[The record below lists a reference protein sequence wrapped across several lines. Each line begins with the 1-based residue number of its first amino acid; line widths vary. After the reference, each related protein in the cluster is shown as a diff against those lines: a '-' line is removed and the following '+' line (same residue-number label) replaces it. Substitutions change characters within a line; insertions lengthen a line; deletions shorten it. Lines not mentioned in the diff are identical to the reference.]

1 MSSITT
7 WMRLEP
13 VSRNSEMK
21 ASLQA
26 RVYDPLWLLARQW
39 QLGEFQGED
48 NGSPV
53 MARWQGDS
61 ARITRY
67 HSGAIEPGS
76 SVNAPAYDRTRMP
89 LETLVEREPVRSL
102 APPSPTTKLEKL
114 RLAVEA
120 GLEFLRILDRM
131 AEEGMT
137 AKNYRGDFVREFPFT
152 VTEEQRAG
160 LDDDSLAFVD
170 LMSSRAT
177 DGRKIAASF
186 RSTPLKIFIS
196 PALKVVAGDL
206 SEIIQAAQQWL
217 QESETFFSE
226 PETANPSWLP
236 ERMEYAFSVSGRFND
251 GERALTAQEYFEGHL
266 DWYAFDV
273 DPKLKLGGA
282 NDKEFEQ
289 HVRTAIPAP
298 VSFAGML
305 TARFWEFEDAQVDF
319 GSVDAGPTDL
329 ARMLLVEFALTYG
342 NDWFVVP
349 LELPVGALY
358 RTGSLVITDTFGVRT
373 LIKPSSELAAP
384 HSLWRMFQ
392 HSHLR
397 GSGATGSASNLFM
410 LTPSLLGAVESRPI
424 EEVLFLRDEM
434 ANMAWGVERVIESA
448 TEQALNRFEQERLT
462 APPPAEPRTD
472 NKLVYRLATEVPNNW
487 IPLLPVRTS
496 EGLRLQRGK
505 VRKVNGDSEFT
516 AALGHILNPD
526 NQKALK
532 IFEEEIP
539 REGVRVTR
547 HYQVTR
553 WQDGSTHLWIGRRK
567 KIGTGEGSS
576 GLRFDALDS

>member
-53 MARWQGDS
+53 MARWQGES
-61 ARITRY
+61 ARISRY
-67 HSGAIEPGS
+67 HSGAIAPGS
-76 SVNAPAYDRTRMP
+76 SVIGATYDRARIP
-89 LETLVEREPVRSL
+89 LETLVERESVRSL
-102 APPSPTTKLEKL
+102 APPTTKLERL
-114 RLAVEA
+114 RLAVET

-131 AEEGMT
+131 TEEGNISR
-137 AKNYRGDFVREFPFT
+137 NYRADFVREFPFT
-152 VTEEQRAG
+152 VTEEQRAT
-160 LDDDSLAFVD
+160 LDGESLAFVD

-186 RSTPLKIFIS
+186 RSTPGKISIL
-196 PALKVVAGDL
+196 PALKVAPGDR
-206 SEIIQAAQQWL
+206 SEIEQAAQEWL
-217 QESETFFSE
+217 KESETFFSE
-226 PETANPSWLP
+226 PETSNASWLP

-251 GERALTAQEYFEGHL
+251 GERGLTAQEDFEGHL
-266 DWYAFDV
+266 DWYAFDL

-282 NDKEFEQ
+282 NDKDFEQ
-289 HVRTAIPAP
+289 ISRTAIPAP
-298 VSFAGML
+298 ISFAGMP

-329 ARMLLVEFALTYG
+329 VRMLLVEFALTYG

-349 LELPVGALY
+349 VELDVGALY

-373 LIKPSSELAAP
+373 LIKPASELAAP

-410 LTPSLLGAVESRPI
+410 LTPSLLGAVESRPV

-434 ANMAWGVERVIESA
+434 ANMAWGVERVVESA

-462 APPPAEPRTD
+462 SPPPPEPRTD

-487 IPLLPVRTS
+487 LPLLPVRTS
-496 EGLRLQRGK
+496 EGLRLQRAK
-505 VRKVNGDSEFT
+505 VRKVNGDSQFT
-516 AALGHILNPD
+516 AAQGRILNPD
-526 NQKALK
+526 SRKALK

-576 GLRFDALDS
+576 GLRFDALES

>member
-1 MSSITT
+1 
-7 WMRLEP
+7 MRLEP

-53 MARWQGDS
+53 MARWQGES

-67 HSGAIEPGS
+67 QSGAVEPGS
-76 SVNAPAYDRTRMP
+76 SVNATAYDPRRMP
-89 LETLVEREPVRSL
+89 LETLVEREAVRSL
-102 APPSPTTKLEKL
+102 SPRTTKLERL
-114 RLAVEA
+114 RLAVET
-120 GLEFLRILDRM
+120 GIEFLRILDRM
-131 AEEGMT
+131 AEDEKT
-137 AKNYRGDFVREFPFT
+137 SKNYRAAFMREFPF
-152 VTEEQRAG
+152 VVPEEQRAS
-160 LDDDSLAFVD
+160 LDGDSLAFVD
-170 LMSSRAT
+170 LMSSRAP

-186 RSTPLKIFIS
+186 RSTGPEKVFIS
-196 PALKVVAGDL
+196 PALNVASGDR
-206 SEIIQAAQQWL
+206 SEIDEAAKEWL
-217 QESETFFSE
+217 KNSETFFSE
-226 PETANPSWLP
+226 PETTNPSWLP
-236 ERMEYAFSVSGRFND
+236 ERMEYAFSVSARFNG
-251 GERALTAQEYFEGHL
+251 GERGLTAQEYFEGHL

-273 DPKLKLGGA
+273 DSKLKLGGA
-282 NDKEFEQ
+282 NDKAFEQ
-289 HVRTAIPAP
+289 ITRTAIPAP
-298 VSFAGML
+298 VSFPGMPA
-305 TARFWEFEDAQVDF
+305 ARFWEFEDAQVDF
-319 GSVDAGPTDL
+319 GSVEAGPTDL

-342 NDWFVVP
+342 NDWFVIP
-349 LELPVGALY
+349 LELDVGALY
-358 RTGSLVITDTFGVRT
+358 RSNSLVITDTFGVRT
-373 LIKPSSELAAP
+373 LVKPSSELAAP

-397 GSGATGSASNLFM
+397 GSAATGSASNLFM

-448 TEQALNRFEQERLT
+448 IEQPLNRFEQERLA
-462 APPPAEPRTD
+462 APTPPEPRTD
-472 NKLVYRLATEVPNNW
+472 NKLMYSLATEVPNNW

-496 EGLRLQRGK
+496 TGLRLQRAK
-505 VRKVNGDSEFT
+505 VRKVSGDSEFI
-516 AALGHILNPD
+516 AARGRILNPD
-526 NQKALK
+526 LNGQRSLK

-567 KIGTGEGSS
+567 KVGTGEGSS
-576 GLRFDALDS
+576 GLRFDALES

>member
-1 MSSITT
+1 
-7 WMRLEP
+7 
-13 VSRNSEMK
+13 MK

-53 MARWQGDS
+53 MAHWQGES

-67 HSGAIEPGS
+67 HAGAVAPGS
-76 SVNAPAYDRTRMP
+76 SVNAPAYDRSRMP

-102 APPSPTTKLEKL
+102 AAQTTKAERL
-114 RLAVEA
+114 RLAVET

-131 AEEGMT
+131 AEDRKT
-137 AKNYRGDFVREFPFT
+137 SRNYRNDFVREFPF
-152 VTEEQRAG
+152 VVPEEQRAS
-160 LDDDSLAFVD
+160 LDGDSLAFVD
-170 LMSSRAT
+170 LMSSRAA

-186 RSTPLKIFIS
+186 RSTGPDKVFIS
-196 PALKVVAGDL
+196 PALKVVAGDR
-206 SEIIQAAQQWL
+206 SEIDEAARLWL
-217 QESETFFSE
+217 KNSETFFSE
-226 PETANPSWLP
+226 PETANASWLS
-236 ERMEYAFSVSGRFND
+236 ERMEYAFSVSARFND
-251 GERALTAQEYFEGHL
+251 GERGLTAQEYFEGHL
-266 DWYAFDV
+266 DWYAFDF
-273 DPKLKLGGA
+273 DPRLKLGGA
-282 NDKEFEQ
+282 NDKAFEQ
-289 HVRTAIPAP
+289 ITKTAIPAP
-298 VSFAGML
+298 VSFAGMP

-349 LELPVGALY
+349 LELEVGALY
-358 RTGSLVITDTFGVRT
+358 RTSSLVITDIFGVRT
-373 LIKPSSELAAP
+373 LIKPSSELGAP

-397 GSGATGSASNLFM
+397 GSGATGPASNLFM
-410 LTPSLLGAVESRPI
+410 LTPSLLDAVESRPI

-448 TEQALNRFEQERLT
+448 IEQPVNRFEQERLT
-462 APPPAEPRTD
+462 APPPPEPRID
-472 NKLVYRLATEVPNNW
+472 NKLNYRLATEVPNNW
-487 IPLLPVRTS
+487 IPLLPVRTTT
-496 EGLRLQRGK
+496 GLRLQRAK
-505 VRKVNGDSEFT
+505 VRKISGDSEFI
-516 AALGHILNPD
+516 AAQGRILNPD
-526 NQKALK
+526 LNGQRSLK

-567 KIGTGEGSS
+567 KVGTGEGSS

>member
-1 MSSITT
+1 MSSITS

-53 MARWQGDS
+53 MARWQGES

-76 SVNAPAYDRTRMP
+76 SVNAPAYDRSHMP

-102 APPSPTTKLEKL
+102 APQTTKLEKL
-114 RLAVEA
+114 RLAVET

-131 AEEGMT
+131 SAEGNIS
-137 AKNYRGDFVREFPFT
+137 KNYRNDFVREFPFT
-152 VTEEQRAG
+152 VTEEQRAI
-160 LDDDSLAFVD
+160 LDSDSLAFVD
-170 LMSSRAT
+170 LMSSRAP

-186 RSTPLKIFIS
+186 RSTPGRIFIS
-196 PALKVVAGDL
+196 PALNVAAGDR
-206 SEIIQAAQQWL
+206 SEIDQAAQQWL
-217 QESETFFSE
+217 KDSETFFSE
-226 PETANPSWLP
+226 PETPNLSWLP
-236 ERMEYAFSVSGRFND
+236 QRMEYAFSVSGRFND
-251 GERALTAQEYFEGHL
+251 GERGLTAQEYFEGHL

-282 NDKEFEQ
+282 NDKAFEQ
-289 HVRTAIPAP
+289 ITRTAIPAP
-298 VSFAGML
+298 VSFAGMP

-349 LELPVGALY
+349 LELDVGALY

-410 LTPSLLGAVESRPI
+410 LTPSLLSGVESRPI

-462 APPPAEPRTD
+462 APPPPEPRTD

-505 VRKVNGDSEFT
+505 VRKVSGDAEFT
-516 AALGHILNPD
+516 AAHGRILNPD
-526 NQKALK
+526 SQRSLK

-576 GLRFDALDS
+576 GLRFDALES

>member
-1 MSSITT
+1 MSSITS

-53 MARWQGDS
+53 MAHWQGES

-67 HSGAIEPGS
+67 HSGAIAPGS
-76 SVNAPAYDRTRMP
+76 SVNAAAYDRGRIP
-89 LETLVEREPVRSL
+89 LETLVEREPVRAL
-102 APPSPTTKLEKL
+102 APPTTKLEKL
-114 RLAVEA
+114 RLAVET

-131 AEEGMT
+131 SAEGNIS
-137 AKNYRGDFVREFPFT
+137 KNYSNDFVREFPFT
-152 VTEEQRAG
+152 VTEEQRAT
-160 LDDDSLAFVD
+160 LDSDSLAFVD
-170 LMSSRAT
+170 LVSSRAA

-186 RSTPLKIFIS
+186 RSTPGRIFIA
-196 PALKVVAGDL
+196 PALKVTPGDR
-206 SEIIQAAQQWL
+206 SEIEQAAQQWL
-217 QESETFFSE
+217 KESETFFSE
-226 PETANPSWLP
+226 PETINPSWLP

-251 GERALTAQEYFEGHL
+251 GERGLTAQEYFEGHL

-282 NDKEFEQ
+282 NDKAFEQ
-289 HVRTAIPAP
+289 ITRTAIPAP
-298 VSFAGML
+298 VSFAGMP

-349 LELPVGALY
+349 LELDVGALY

-410 LTPSLLGAVESRPI
+410 LTPSLLSGVESRPI

-448 TEQALNRFEQERLT
+448 TEHAMNRFEQERLA
-462 APPPAEPRTD
+462 APPPPEPRTD
-472 NKLVYRLATEVPNNW
+472 NKLIYRLATEVPNNW
-487 IPLLPVRTS
+487 IPLLPVRTT

-505 VRKVNGDSEFT
+505 VRKVNGTSEFT
-516 AALGHILNPD
+516 AAQGRILNPD
-526 NQKALK
+526 NQRGLK

-539 REGVRVTR
+539 REGVRITR
-547 HYQVTR
+547 HYQVAR

-576 GLRFDALDS
+576 GLRFDALES